1 MELYC
6 HSAANIFTNEMTK
19 LWFEQFQANDKPYMI
34 LDLELPKQEYFTNNF
49 SRKLSSQYNAIH
61 TVVVGRMIGLTTKEL
76 KHLAQNNIHIHLYS
90 ESYHKQKNEMT
101 QYCLEIAPRHFHVH
115 AHCPANHWVEEFS
128 QYDAGWLHN
137 FISDNED
144 DLLRLSWD
152 DINYPCRIGVF
163 AAAGIPMIQRNN
175 PFCKVASQNL
185 LQEQN
190 IGILYNNIEELSI
203 YLHDT
208 KKMALLAQNVMKQ
221 RMNFTFDSHVPEL
234 IRLFK
239 NLIRTNEK

>member
-1 MELYC
+1 M
-6 HSAANIFTNEMTK
+6 
-19 LWFEQFQANDKPYMI
+19 
-34 LDLELPKQEYFTNNF
+34 
-49 SRKLSSQYNAIH
+49 
-61 TVVVGRMIGLTTKEL
+61 
-76 KHLAQNNIHIHLYS
+76 
-90 ESYHKQKNEMT
+90 
-101 QYCLEIAPRHFHVH
+101 
-115 AHCPANHWVEEFS
+115 
-128 QYDAGWLHN
+128 
-137 FISDNED
+137 
-144 DLLRLSWD
+144 LRLSWD